1 MDGIRLISAE
11 GLREATAVSMSGV
24 DEVFGM
30 PTSWGRGFAIGFP
43 GSPELD
49 SPTRFGVGG
58 AGGSFACAD
67 TSTGIAFA
75 VTKNRLTN
83 DFNTVIQVSQV
94 VTHALAH
101 G

>member
-1 MDGIRLISAE
+1 MTIDVQKPVQEAIDRLAE
-11 GLREATAVSMSGV
+11 SGA
-24 DEVFGM
+24 E
-30 PTSWGRGFAIGFP
+30 RG
-43 GSPELD
+43 
-49 SPTRFGVGG
+49 VQVG